1 MLYDVLHKRKVCV
14 DAILEGLE
22 VFKLKSAIATFPEI
36 FKHLFVMKGCTPN
49 DIIGCLH
56 FSNTLE
62 GKEKEIEEL
71 IKKTIKNMS
80 TSGTILIAAMLLYD
94 LKLQYSL
101 QFAQWTVT
109 Y

>member
-22 VFKLKSAIATFPEI
+22 VFKLKSAIATFPENL
-36 FKHLFVMKGCTPN
+36 KHLFVMKGITPD

-56 FSNTLE
+56 FSTCLE
-62 GKEKEIEEL
+62 DKERNIEEL

-80 TSGTILIAAMLLYD
+80 NSGTILLIAAILLGYNA
-94 LKLQYSL
+94 
-101 QFAQWTVT
+101 FN
-109 Y
+109 